1 MTERGKKPT
10 QFEDFDRKTQ
20 ELIRT
25 VGETMKFPQYKR
37 IFSSYER
44 KYVLPKFV
52 CYYVL
57 YERGLSYPQIGLRF
71 KRNHTSIMSAIKK
84 AKQLP
89 ECMVIANI
97 VNEKLKSIEEK
108 DAVLRKYRAGEQK
121 NKLYEQI
128 KGYINSGMSD
138 EEICQSVEIPTES
151 TKEIINLIKGRCKT
165 KKIPDYKNNVI
176 KQIYV

>member
-1 MTERGKKPT
+1 MMGRGKQPT
-10 QFEDFDRKTQ
+10 QFEEFDRKTQ
-20 ELIRT
+20 DIIRT
-25 VGETMKFPQYKR
+25 VGEIMKIPEYPK
-37 IFSSYER
+37 IFSSFQ
-44 KYVLPKFV
+44 KKFVLPKFV

-71 KRNHTSIMSAIKK
+71 KRDHTSIMSAIKK

-108 DAVLRKYRAGEQK
+108 DAVIDKYRTGEQK

-128 KGYINSGMSD
+128 KNYINSGMSD
-138 EEICQSVEIPTES
+138 EEVCLNVDIPAES
-151 TKEIINLIKGRCKT
+151 TEEIINLIKRRCKM
-165 KKIPDYKNNVI
+165 KKIPDYKNCTI

>member
-1 MTERGKKPT
+1 MMERGKKPT
-10 QFEDFDRKTQ
+10 QFEEFDRKTQ
-20 ELIRT
+20 DIIRT
-25 VGETMKFPQYKR
+25 VGETMQFPQYKQ

-57 YERGLSYPQIGLRF
+57 YERGLSFPQIGLRF
-71 KRNHTSIMSAIKK
+71 KRDHTSIMSAIKK

-108 DAVLRKYRAGEQK
+108 DAVIDKYRTGEQK
-121 NKLYEQI
+121 NKLYDQI
-128 KGYINSGMSD
+128 KRFINNGMSD
-138 EEICQSVEIPTES
+138 EEICQILDIPDES
-151 TKEIINLIKGRCKT
+151 TKEIINLIKRRCKM
-165 KKIPDYKNNVI
+165 KKIPDYKNCTI
-176 KQIYV
+176 KQIYI

>member
-1 MTERGKKPT
+1 MMGRGKQPT
-10 QFEDFDRKTQ
+10 QFEEFDRKTQ
-20 ELIRT
+20 DIIRT
-25 VGETMKFPQYKR
+25 VGEIMKIPEYPK

-57 YERGLSYPQIGLRF
+57 YERGLSYPQIGLKF
-71 KRNHTSIMSAIKK
+71 KRDYTSIMHAIKK
-84 AKQLP
+84 AKDMP
-89 ECMVIANI
+89 ECLVIANI
-97 VNEKLKSIEEK
+97 VNAKLKSIEEQ
-108 DAVLRKYRAGEQK
+108 DAAIDKYCIGEQK
-121 NKLYEQI
+121 NKLYDQI
-128 KGYINSGMSD
+128 KKLINSGMSD
-138 EEICQSVEIPTES
+138 EEICQKVDIPTES

>member
-1 MTERGKKPT
+1 MTERGKTPT

-25 VGETMKFPQYKR
+25 VGETMEFPQYKR

-108 DAVLRKYRAGEQK
+108 DAVIDKYRTGEQK

-128 KGYINSGMSD
+128 KNYINSGMSD
-138 EEICQSVEIPTES
+138 EEVCQKLNISAES
-151 TKEIINLIKGRCKT
+151 TKEIISLIKRRCKM
-165 KKIPDYKNNVI
+165 KKVPDYKNCTI
-176 KQIYV
+176 RKIYV

>member
-1 MTERGKKPT
+1 MMGRGKQPT
-10 QFEDFDRKTQ
+10 QFEEFDRKTQ

-25 VGETMKFPQYKR
+25 VGETMKFPQFKH

-57 YERGLSYPQIGLRF
+57 YERGLSYPQIGLKF
-71 KRNHTSIMSAIKK
+71 KRDHTSIMHAIKK
-84 AKQLP
+84 AKDMP
-89 ECMVIANI
+89 ECLVIANI
-97 VNEKLKSIEEK
+97 VNAKLKSIEEQ
-108 DAVLRKYRAGEQK
+108 DAAIDKYRIGEQK
-121 NKLYEQI
+121 NKLYDQI
-128 KGYINSGMSD
+128 EKLINSGMSD
-138 EEICQSVEIPTES
+138 EEICQKVDIPAER

>member
-57 YERGLSYPQIGLRF
+57 YERGLSFPQIGRKF
-71 KRNHTSIMSAIKK
+71 KRNHTSIMHAIDK
-84 AKQLP
+84 AKNIP

-108 DAVLRKYRAGEQK
+108 DAVIDKYRTGEQK

-128 KGYINSGMSD
+128 KNYINSGMSD
-138 EEICQSVEIPTES
+138 EEVCQKLNISAES
-151 TKEIINLIKGRCKT
+151 TKEIISLIKRRCKM
-165 KKIPDYKNNVI
+165 KKVPDYKNCTI
-176 KQIYV
+176 RKIYV

>member
-1 MTERGKKPT
+1 MMGRGKQPT
-10 QFEDFDRKTQ
+10 QFEDFDSKTQ

-25 VGETMKFPQYKR
+25 VGETMKFPQFKH

-71 KRNHTSIMSAIKK
+71 KRDHTSIMSAIKK
-84 AKQLP
+84 AKDMP
-89 ECMVIANI
+89 ECLVIANI
-97 VNEKLKSIEEK
+97 VNAKLKSIEEQ
-108 DAVLRKYRAGEQK
+108 DAAIDKYRIGEQK
-121 NKLYEQI
+121 NKLYDQI
-128 KGYINSGMSD
+128 KKLINSGMSD
-138 EEICQSVEIPTES
+138 EEVCLNVDIPAES
-151 TKEIINLIKGRCKT
+151 TEEIINLIKRRCKM
-165 KKIPDYKNNVI
+165 KKIPDYKNCTI

>member
-1 MTERGKKPT
+1 MMGRGKQPT
-10 QFEDFDRKTQ
+10 QFEEFDRKTQ
-20 ELIRT
+20 DIIRT
-25 VGETMKFPQYKR
+25 VGEIMKIPEYPK
-37 IFSSYER
+37 IFSSFQ
-44 KYVLPKFV
+44 KKFVLPKFV

-71 KRNHTSIMSAIKK
+71 KRDHTSIMSAIKK

-108 DAVLRKYRAGEQK
+108 DAVIDKYRTGEQK
-121 NKLYEQI
+121 NKLYDQI
-128 KGYINSGMSD
+128 KGYINNGMSD
-138 EEICQSVEIPTES
+138 EEVCLNVDIPAES
-151 TKEIINLIKGRCKT
+151 TEEIINLIKRRCKM
-165 KKIPDYKNNVI
+165 KKIPDYKNCTI

>member
-57 YERGLSYPQIGLRF
+57 YERGLSFPQIGRKF
-71 KRNHTSIMSAIKK
+71 KRNHTSIMHAIDK
-84 AKQLP
+84 AKNIP
-89 ECMVIANI
+89 ECMIIANI
-97 VNEKLKSIEEK
+97 VNAKLKRQEEQET
-108 DAVLRKYRAGEQK
+108 VIVKYRTGEQK
-121 NKLYEQI
+121 NKLYDQI
-128 KGYINSGMSD
+128 KRFINNGMSD

-151 TKEIINLIKGRCKT
+151 TKEIINLIKRRCKM
-165 KKIPDYKNNVI
+165 KKIPDYKNCAI

>member
-1 MTERGKKPT
+1 MMGRGKQPT
-10 QFEDFDRKTQ
+10 QFEEFDRITQ
-20 ELIRT
+20 ELIRI
-25 VGETMKFPQYKR
+25 VGEIMEFPYYKN
-37 IFSSYER
+37 IFSSYEK

-57 YERGLSYPQIGLRF
+57 FDRGLSYPQIGRKF
-71 KRNHTSIMSAIKK
+71 KRNHTTIMSAIAK
-84 AKQLP
+84 AKKLP

-128 KGYINSGMSD
+128 KGYINNGMSD
-138 EEICQSVEIPTES
+138 EEVCLNVDIPTES
-151 TKEIINLIKGRCKT
+151 TKEIINLIKGRCKM
-165 KKIPDYKNNVI
+165 KKIPDYKNCTI

>member
-1 MTERGKKPT
+1 MMGRGKQPT
-10 QFEDFDRKTQ
+10 QFEEFDRKTQ
-20 ELIRT
+20 DIIRT
-25 VGETMKFPQYKR
+25 VGETMQFPQFKH

-57 YERGLSYPQIGLRF
+57 YERGLSYPQIGLKF
-71 KRNHTSIMSAIKK
+71 KRDHTSIMHAIKK
-84 AKQLP
+84 AKDMP
-89 ECMVIANI
+89 ECLVIANI
-97 VNEKLKSIEEK
+97 VNAKLKSIEEQ
-108 DAVLRKYRAGEQK
+108 DAAIDKYRIGEQK
-121 NKLYEQI
+121 NKLYDQI
-128 KGYINSGMSD
+128 KKLINSGMSD
-138 EEICQSVEIPTES
+138 EEICQKVDIPAER

>member
-1 MTERGKKPT
+1 MTERGKQPT
-10 QFEDFDRKTQ
+10 QFEDFDHKTQ

-25 VGETMKFPQYKR
+25 VGETMKFPQFKH

-57 YERGLSYPQIGLRF
+57 YERGLSYPQIGLKF
-71 KRNHTSIMSAIKK
+71 KRDHTSIMSAIKK

-108 DAVLRKYRAGEQK
+108 DAVIDKYRTGEQK

-128 KGYINSGMSD
+128 KNYINSGMSD
-138 EEICQSVEIPTES
+138 EEVCQKLNISAES
-151 TKEIINLIKGRCKT
+151 TKEIISLIKRRCKM
-165 KKIPDYKNNVI
+165 KKIPDYKNCAI

>member
-1 MTERGKKPT
+1 MTERGKQPT

-25 VGETMKFPQYKR
+25 VGETMKFPQFKH

-57 YERGLSYPQIGLRF
+57 YERGLSYPQIGLKF
-71 KRNHTSIMSAIKK
+71 KRDHTSIMRAIKK
-84 AKQLP
+84 AKDMP
-89 ECMVIANI
+89 ECLVIANI
-97 VNEKLKSIEEK
+97 VNAKLKSIEEQ
-108 DAVLRKYRAGEQK
+108 DAAIDKYRIGEQK
-121 NKLYEQI
+121 NKLYDQI
-128 KGYINSGMSD
+128 KKLINSGMSD

-151 TKEIINLIKGRCKT
+151 TKEIINLIKRRCKM
-165 KKIPDYKNNVI
+165 KKIPDYKNCAI

>member
-108 DAVLRKYRAGEQK
+108 DAVIDKYRTGEQK

-128 KGYINSGMSD
+128 KNYINSGMSD
-138 EEICQSVEIPTES
+138 EEVCQKLNISAES
-151 TKEIINLIKGRCKT
+151 TKEIISLIKRRCKM
-165 KKIPDYKNNVI
+165 KKVPDYKNCTI
-176 KQIYV
+176 RKIYV

>member
-71 KRNHTSIMSAIKK
+71 KRDHTSIMSAIKK

-108 DAVLRKYRAGEQK
+108 DAVIDKYRTGEQK

-128 KGYINSGMSD
+128 KNYINSGMSD
-138 EEICQSVEIPTES
+138 EEVCQKLNISAES
-151 TKEIINLIKGRCKT
+151 TKEIISLIKRRCKM
-165 KKIPDYKNNVI
+165 KKVPDYKNCTI
-176 KQIYV
+176 RKIYV

>member
-25 VGETMKFPQYKR
+25 VGETMKFPQFKH

-57 YERGLSYPQIGLRF
+57 YERGLSYPQIGLKF
-71 KRNHTSIMSAIKK
+71 KRDHTSIMHAIKK
-84 AKQLP
+84 AKDMP
-89 ECMVIANI
+89 ECLVIANI
-97 VNEKLKSIEEK
+97 VNAKLKSIEEQ
-108 DAVLRKYRAGEQK
+108 DAAIDKYRTGEQK
-121 NKLYEQI
+121 NKLYDQI
-128 KGYINSGMSD
+128 KKLINSGMSD

-151 TKEIINLIKGRCKT
+151 TKEIINLIKRRCKM
-165 KKIPDYKNNVI
+165 KKIPDYKNCAI

>member
-1 MTERGKKPT
+1 MMGRGKQPT
-10 QFEDFDRKTQ
+10 QFEEFDRKTQ

-25 VGETMKFPQYKR
+25 VGETMKFPQFKH

-57 YERGLSYPQIGLRF
+57 FDRGLSYPQIGRKF
-71 KRNHTSIMSAIKK
+71 KRNHTTIMSAIAK
-84 AKQLP
+84 AKKLP

-128 KGYINSGMSD
+128 KGYINNGMSD
-138 EEICQSVEIPTES
+138 EEVCLNVDIPAES
-151 TKEIINLIKGRCKT
+151 TEEIINLIKRRCKM
-165 KKIPDYKNNVI
+165 KKIPDYKNCTI

>member
-1 MTERGKKPT
+1 MTERGKQPT

-25 VGETMKFPQYKR
+25 VGETMKFPQFKH

-57 YERGLSYPQIGLRF
+57 YERGLSYPQIGLKF
-71 KRNHTSIMSAIKK
+71 KRDHTSIMHAIKK
-84 AKQLP
+84 AKDMP
-89 ECMVIANI
+89 ECLVIANI
-97 VNEKLKSIEEK
+97 VNAKLKSIEEQ
-108 DAVLRKYRAGEQK
+108 DAAIDKYRTGEQK

-128 KGYINSGMSD
+128 KNYINSGMSD
-138 EEICQSVEIPTES
+138 EEVCQKLNISAES
-151 TKEIINLIKGRCKT
+151 TKEIISLIKRRCKM
-165 KKIPDYKNNVI
+165 KKVPDYKNCTI
-176 KQIYV
+176 RKIYV

>member
-10 QFEDFDRKTQ
+10 QFEEFDRKTQ

-57 YERGLSYPQIGLRF
+57 YERGLSFPQIGRKF
-71 KRNHTSIMSAIKK
+71 KRNHTSIMHATDK
-84 AKQLP
+84 AKNIP
-89 ECMVIANI
+89 ECMIIANI
-97 VNEKLKSIEEK
+97 VNAKLKRQEEQET
-108 DAVLRKYRAGEQK
+108 VIVKYCTGEQK
-121 NKLYEQI
+121 NKLYDQI
-128 KGYINSGMSD
+128 KRFINNGMSD
-138 EEICQSVEIPTES
+138 EEICQILDIPEES
-151 TKEIINLIKGRCKT
+151 TKEIINLIKLRCKT
-165 KKIPDYKNNVI
+165 KKIPDYKNNIV
-176 KQIYV
+176 KEIYV

>member
-25 VGETMKFPQYKR
+25 VGETMKFPQFKH

-57 YERGLSYPQIGLRF
+57 YERGLSYPQIGLKF
-71 KRNHTSIMSAIKK
+71 KRDHTSIMHAIKK

-97 VNEKLKSIEEK
+97 VNAKLKSIEEQ
-108 DAVLRKYRAGEQK
+108 DAAIDKYRIGEQK
-121 NKLYEQI
+121 NKLYDQI
-128 KGYINSGMSD
+128 KKLINSGMSD
-138 EEICQSVEIPTES
+138 EEVCQKLNISAES
-151 TKEIINLIKGRCKT
+151 TKEIISLIKRRCKM
-165 KKIPDYKNNVI
+165 KKVPDYKNCTI
-176 KQIYV
+176 RKIYV

>member
-25 VGETMKFPQYKR
+25 VGETMEFPQYKR

-71 KRNHTSIMSAIKK
+71 KRNHTSIMSTIKK

-108 DAVLRKYRAGEQK
+108 DAVIDKYRTGEQK

-128 KGYINSGMSD
+128 KNYINSGMSD
-138 EEICQSVEIPTES
+138 EEVCQKLNISAES
-151 TKEIINLIKGRCKT
+151 TKEIISLIKRRCKM
-165 KKIPDYKNNVI
+165 KKVPDYKNCTI
-176 KQIYV
+176 RKIYV